1 MRKVMLV
8 CNAGMSTGIMAKKI
22 EEASAGTLEVTA
34 YGEAEFEDHLEGVEM
49 ILVGPQIRYLVPNIQ
64 AKVSCPVD
72 SIAPQHYGVMNGKA
86 VYQQIIDRIGA

>member
-22 EEASAGTLEVTA
+22 EEASEGTLEVSA

-64 AKVSCPVD
+64 PKVSCPVD

>member
-22 EEASAGTLEVTA
+22 EEAGEGILEVSA

>member
-22 EEASAGTLEVTA
+22 EEASEGNLEVTA

>member
-22 EEASAGTLEVTA
+22 EEASAGALEVAA

-86 VYQQIIDRIGA
+86 VYQQIIDCIGA

>member
-1 MRKVMLV
+1 MRKVILV

-22 EEASAGTLEVTA
+22 EEASGNTLEVKA
-34 YGEAEFEDHLEGVEM
+34 YGEAEFEDHLDGVEM

-64 AKVSCPVD
+64 ERVSCPVD
-72 SIAPQHYGVMNGKA
+72 SIAPQYYGVMNGKA

>member
-22 EEASAGTLEVTA
+22 EEASEGALEVAA

>member
-1 MRKVMLV
+1 MRKIMLV

-22 EEASAGTLEVTA
+22 EEASEGTMEVSA
-34 YGEAEFEDHLEGVEM
+34 YGEAEFEDHLDGVEM

-72 SIAPQHYGVMNGKA
+72 SNYGAMNGKA

>member
-1 MRKVMLV
+1 
-8 CNAGMSTGIMAKKI
+8 
-22 EEASAGTLEVTA
+22 
-34 YGEAEFEDHLEGVEM
+34 M

>member
-22 EEASAGTLEVTA
+22 EEASEGTLEVFA

>member
-22 EEASAGTLEVTA
+22 EEESAGTLEVAA

>member
-22 EEASAGTLEVTA
+22 EEASEGALEVSA